1 MSLFM
6 STRDQNYFQEKLQS
20 EMERRGVSA
29 LLLTQPESVFYA
41 TGYMGCM
48 NYRFRRCG
56 NCVAVVPAHGPVE
69 LIISQFEHGGAL
81 EQTRGSVK
89 IRTFPVWIYVEDFD
103 DGAETR
109 KETQPDPLK
118 TFKLAVDALKE
129 LGVCGKVGVER
140 SDIPYDK
147 YRYLVEAV
155 GEDNLVECASLLT
168 ACKMIKN
175 QWEIDICRYS
185 AEVAQKVME
194 GVMKYTQEGMS
205 ECDLVGKFTSLAYEI
220 TGGHELCKVNN
231 VHTVGPNYW
240 ATYIPR
246 EYKQKKGD
254 IVRLDGGV
262 QVYGYLSDLARTYA
276 VGEEVADDKKAI
288 FDALLAGY
296 DRGMAMAGPGV
307 KLSEL
312 FNEVLAVIRGRG
324 YDTYIRGHFGHT
336 TGSGL
341 TEDYPFIAPDSTET
355 MKPGMVFCLETPFY
369 GSIHHSYNIEDEFLV
384 TENGIELFTHTN
396 RSLLVS
402 QMGL

>member
-1 MSLFM
+1 MKLFM
-6 STRDQNYFQEKLQS
+6 PERDQSYFQEKLQA
-20 EMERRGVSA
+20 EMEARGVAA

-69 LIISQFEHGGAL
+69 LIISQFEHGGAM
-81 EQTRGSVK
+81 EQTRGSVN

-118 TFKLAVDALKE
+118 TFKLAVDLLGE
-129 LGVCGKVGVER
+129 LGLTGTVGVER
-140 SDIPYDK
+140 GDIPYDK
-147 YRYLVEAV
+147 YCYLQDALGAEHLM
-155 GEDNLVECASLLT
+155 DCSSLLT
-168 ACKMIKN
+168 ACKIIKC
-175 QWEIDICRYS
+175 QWEIDLCRYS

-194 GVMKYTQEGMS
+194 GVMKFTREGMS
-205 ECDLVGKFTSLAYEI
+205 ECDLMGKFTSLAYEI

-240 ATYIPR
+240 ATYVPR
-246 EYKQKKGD
+246 EYRLKAGD
-254 IVRLDGGV
+254 VVRLDGGV
-262 QVYGYLSDLARTYA
+262 QIYGYLSDLARTYA
-276 VGEEVADDKKAI
+276 VGEAVADDKRAI
-288 FDALLAGY
+288 FDALLAGF
-296 DRGMAMAGPGV
+296 DRGFEIAGPGV

-312 FNEVLAVIRGRG
+312 FNEILAVIRGRG
-324 YDTYIRGHFGHT
+324 YDTYVRGHFGHA

-341 TEDYPFIAPDSTET
+341 TEDYPFIAPDSTVT
-355 MKPGMVFCLETPFY
+355 MAPGMVFCLETPFY
-369 GSIHHSYNIEDEFLV
+369 GSIHHSFNIEDEFVV
-384 TENGIELFTHTN
+384 TENGIERFTHTN
-396 RSLLVS
+396 RTLLVS